1 MINRTTLRYL
11 LAINKLRLLLDRV
24 EDVFD
29 KKSRLSLNVDRRDTP
44 SLSADD

>member
-29 KKSRLSLNVDRRDTP
+29 NKSRLSFNVDRRDIP
-44 SLSADD
+44 PL